1 MFSFSFT
8 QTAGMPTRRHTGLAC
23 ALLLALLCSTAVA
36 AQTPDAR
43 IAVWVEEDAA
53 REIPVEPLPPADAM
67 FTSVNGDSLSA
78 AKTAAVWLRIDVPA
92 LPLHSPERVLVI
104 GPAYLDHAVLYR
116 SGGSGPVLDQAIP
129 SGDALP
135 YTEKPYTH
143 RLHVFPLGSEAGRYY
158 LRASSD
164 GVLRVD
170 WSIQAESTF
179 LEEHRRINL
188 GYAVLLGILTAM
200 ILFNLGV
207 LAGIGDRTY
216 LYYVAY
222 HISAALI
229 IASLAGYAAEYLWP
243 NVGNSTNVSIP
254 VALTGMCLFG
264 FLFVYSFIDMP
275 RFLPTLA
282 RSMRRAVLF
291 IALLAIPGLLLPY
304 YHGALFT
311 YLGCAVALGA
321 ITHMVIAA
329 LVAGVRTAKFV
340 ALTFSLTIFPGSIG
354 AFLYQ
359 YGVLPENVI
368 LAHLLEITTA
378 VETLL
383 LSLFMAY
390 RIKVSEQEKLTAQA
404 ETLEL
409 QRNFNQRMLAKQEE
423 DRSRIARE
431 LHDSVGPNLSALSIH
446 LQSMSDAG
454 ADTKP
459 MMSGEDA
466 LRLLRQSISEVRE
479 LSHSLHP
486 SQLDRLSLVSAIDV
500 FCRQFQSDGSLEFR
514 SALAVPEQDIAENKK
529 IHLYRIVQE
538 AVHNV
543 VSHADA
549 SLCFLSLERRGERI
563 ALSIRDNG
571 RGFDPASSA
580 PGGLGMTSMSDRA
593 NIIDATFEI
602 ESSPGEGTT
611 INIEFD
617 AATA

>member
-1 MFSFSFT
+1 MDVFARVAAT
-8 QTAGMPTRRHTGLAC
+8 LRIYCIALPC
-23 ALLLALLCSTAVA
+23 ALLLAFA
-36 AQTPDAR
+36 PDASAASQDTPEAS
-43 IAVWVEEDAA
+43 IAVWIEEDAP
-53 REIPVEPLPPADAM
+53 RDIPRAPLPPDDAL
-67 FTSVNGDSLSA
+67 FAPAKDDSA
-78 AKTAAVWLRIDVPA
+78 GGAKTAAVWLRIDVPA

-116 SGGSGPVLDQAIP
+116 SGGAGPELDQAIP

-135 YTEKPYTH
+135 FTEKPYTH

-170 WSIQAESTF
+170 WSVQVESDF
-179 LEEHRRINL
+179 LDADRDINL
-188 GYAVLLGILTAM
+188 GYAILLGILTGM

-222 HISAALI
+222 HLSAGLI

-243 NVGNSTNVSIP
+243 GAGNSTNVSIP
-254 VALTGMCLFG
+254 VALTGMCLSG

-282 RSMRRAVLF
+282 RRMRIALAFV
-291 IALLAIPGLLLPY
+291 ALLAIPGLLLPY
-304 YHGALFT
+304 HQGAMFT
-311 YLGCAVALGA
+311 YFGCAVTLGA

-329 LVAGVRTAKFV
+329 LMVGVRTAKFV
-340 ALTFSLTIFPGSIG
+340 ALTFSLTILPGSLG

-359 YGVLPENVI
+359 YGALPEN
-368 LAHLLEITTA
+368 LLFAHMLEVTTA
-378 VETLL
+378 FETLL

-390 RIKVSEQEKLTAQA
+390 RIKVSEQEKLIAQA

-423 DRSRIARE
+423 ERSRIARD

-446 LQSMSDAG
+446 LQSIADAG
-454 ADTKP
+454 PGAKP
-459 MMSGEDA
+459 MMSGEEA
-466 LRLLRQSISEVRE
+466 LALLRQSIGEVRE
-479 LSHSLHP
+479 LSHNLHP

-500 FCRQFQSDGSLEFR
+500 FCRQFQADGSLEFR
-514 SALAVPEQDIAENKK
+514 SALAVPEHEIAEEKK

-543 VSHADA
+543 VNHAQA
-549 SLCFLSLERRGERI
+549 SLCFLSLERRGRRI

-571 RGFDPASSA
+571 RGFVT
-580 PGGLGMTSMSDRA
+580 GEGVQEGLGMTSMSDRA
-593 NIIDATFEI
+593 NIIGATLDI
-602 ESSPGEGTT
+602 ESQPGEGTT

-617 AATA
+617 AATV

>member
-1 MFSFSFT
+1 MSFFAQAS
-8 QTAGMPTRRHTGLAC
+8 QRHIRHRVARLFV
-23 ALLLALLCSTAVA
+23 LLLACTPLALANSTELPQA
-36 AQTPDAR
+36 D
-43 IAVWVEEDAA
+43 IAVWIEEDAT
-53 REIPVEPLPPADAM
+53 REIPQEPLPPDDAL
-67 FTSVNGDSLSA
+67 FNLATGASA
-78 AKTAAVWLRIDVPA
+78 SASKTAAVWLRIDVPA

-116 SGGSGPVLDQAIP
+116 SGGAGPELDQAIL

-143 RLHVFPLGSEAGRYY
+143 RLHVFPLGTEAGRYY

-164 GVLRVD
+164 GVLRVE
-170 WSIQAESTF
+170 WSIQAESAF
-179 LEEHRRINL
+179 LETHRSINL

-216 LYYVAY
+216 MYYVAY
-222 HISAALI
+222 HLSAALI
-229 IASLAGYAAEYLWP
+229 IASLAGYAAQYLWP
-243 NVGNSTNVSIP
+243 GASNSTNLSIP
-254 VALTGMCLFG
+254 TALTGMCVFG

-275 RFLPTLA
+275 HFLPLLA
-282 RSMRRAVLF
+282 RRMRQAIGLV
-291 IALLAIPGLLLPY
+291 ALLAIPGLLLPY
-304 YHGALFT
+304 YYGALFT
-311 YLGCAVALGA
+311 YFGCAVTLGA

-329 LVAGVRTAKFV
+329 MRAGVRTAKFV
-340 ALTFSLTIFPGSIG
+340 ALTFSLTIFPGSLG

-359 YGVLPENVI
+359 YGALPENI
-368 LAHLLEITTA
+368 IFAHMLEVTTA

-390 RIKVSEQEKLTAQA
+390 RIKVSEQEKLIAQA

-409 QRNFNQRMLAKQEE
+409 QRDFNQRMLAKQEE

-446 LQSMSDAG
+446 LQSINSMGS
-454 ADTKP
+454 DTKP
-459 MMSGEDA
+459 MLSGEDA
-466 LRLLRQSISEVRE
+466 LALLRQSISEVRE

-500 FCRQFQSDGSLEFR
+500 YCRQFHADGSLEFHT
-514 SALAVPEQDIAENKK
+514 ALAVPEHEIAEDKK
-529 IHLYRIVQE
+529 IHLYRIAQE

-543 VSHADA
+543 ASHSDA
-549 SLCFLSLERRGERI
+549 SLCFLSLQRKGDRI

-571 RGFDPASSA
+571 RGFVAGAQP
-580 PGGLGMTSMSDRA
+580 PEGLGMTSMSDRA
-593 NIIDATFEI
+593 NIIGATLEV
-602 ESSPGEGTT
+602 ESQPGEGTT
-611 INIEFD
+611 INVEFD
-617 AATA
+617 AAAV